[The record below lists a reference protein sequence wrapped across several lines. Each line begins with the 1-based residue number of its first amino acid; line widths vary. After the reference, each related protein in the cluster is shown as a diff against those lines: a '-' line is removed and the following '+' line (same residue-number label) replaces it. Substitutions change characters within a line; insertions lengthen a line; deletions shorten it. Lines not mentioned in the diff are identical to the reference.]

1 MAEEL
6 PNVNITQGSQKK
18 VNPLV
23 GFYRQPKIYVKL
35 PSKGEFYPED
45 ALDKSETGDYPVFA
59 MTAKDELL
67 LKTPD
72 ALLSGQSTVEVI
84 KSCVPA
90 ITNPWKMPTI
100 DVDAVLI
107 AIRIAT
113 YGETM
118 DVFST
123 CSQCKEEN
131 KYGIELTKHLNVAQS
146 VEYPTEIQVEELIVH
161 LKPYNYKQLTET
173 NVKVMEQQRLFNIV
187 NDEKLSDAEKL
198 EKFGKSFSNL
208 TEMTVEAIVGC
219 IERIDA
225 PTGSTDDKEYI
236 REFINNT
243 SKEVFQSISNVL
255 NDMKEKTTIPEQKV
269 KCEKCEHEYS
279 MPVTLDQSNFF
290 ADRS

>member
-6 PNVNITQGSQKK
+6 PNVTITQGAQKK
-18 VNPLV
+18 TNPLA

-123 CSQCKEEN
+123 CPECKEEN
-131 KYGIELTKHLNVAQS
+131 KYGIELTPHLNSAQNIN
-146 VEYPTEIQVEELIVH
+146 YPTTINVGELVVH
-161 LKPYNYKQLTET
+161 LRPYNYKQLTET
-173 NVKVMEQQRLFNIV
+173 NVKVMEQQRIYSIV
-187 NDEKLSDAEKL
+187 NDEKMSDAEKI
-198 EKFGKSFSNL
+198 EKFGKSFASL
-208 TEMTVEAIVGC
+208 TAMTVESIVGC
-219 IERIDA
+219 IKRIDT
-225 PTGSTDDKEYI
+225 PNGSTDDQ
-236 REFINNT
+236 EFIKEFIDNT
-243 SKEVFQSISNVL
+243 TREVFDTINQAL
-255 NDMKEKTTIPEQKV
+255 ADMKDKTTITDQKV
-269 KCEKCEHEYS
+269 KCEKCEHEYT